1 MIELIPEEELR
12 RHTGINFA
20 PMVDFLFLIIAVFA
34 VLLVARS
41 ALYHTDVSLVTAKPA
56 KHDTSIPQFY
66 AAAPIVLSVLED
78 GSYKWIGP
86 FQEYL
91 MSDVQAVQQHLIP
104 HKAEKPKILLKVD
117 RHASWDAVAQL
128 IFAVREAGF
137 PVYPLYEAPEEMQPA
152 ILRGAAP

>member
-56 KHDTSIPQFY
+56 KSDSAVPPFY
-66 AAAPIVLSVLED
+66 TAAPIVLSVLED
-78 GSYKWIGP
+78 GSYKWVGP
-86 FQEYL
+86 FQEYV
-91 MSDVQAVQQHLIP
+91 MPDVKSVQKHLAP
-104 HKAEKPKILLKVD
+104 HLAEKPKILLKVD
-117 RHASWDAVAQL
+117 KSASWDAVAQL

-137 PVYPLYEAPEEMQPA
+137 PIYPLYEAPTGADAP
-152 ILRGAAP
+152 IRGSAP